1 MGYELD
7 QLMRQYGISTPTLAN
22 YSGAEDPGTG
32 PTAPTEVARPVA
44 PTAFTQV
51 APKAYVAP
59 TKPVAPKAL
68 GSKATQAQKDAYD
81 LAYADYQVA
90 MSDYPEVSK
99 PENIYAGQRKYEED
113 LAAYNQA
120 KGQYGTDLAAYNA
133 AVKNYPTALKTYQ
146 SDLGAYNLATPKYT
160 DLLNKYNED
169 QTTYKDYV
177 NNYYGAMSNP
187 NNNMYNQAQ
196 YYTGQG
202 QFSKPE
208 VQPVNSPTY
217 AHGSWGY
224 GPNGEPLTM
233 VDGIRGYY
241 TDKPTTV
248 PASATPLGTG
258 ALGMIKQYT
267 EANPGQKFVGF
278 SHGGQVKTHFR
289 YGGENDLDGKKYA
302 GVDFQGKYWPDAS
315 MVNVDRPIITEPSP
329 THTDIRAEK
338 VDFDNYPRPPQMV
351 SPVEDI
357 PMLPNDRA
365 IEEPAPSRQDMLS
378 AMLAKYSTGDTDYA
392 SEIRAANKRASD
404 EATAFQTMITNA
416 MKGGDEAPS
425 KSEMYFRLASAF
437 GEPTKTG
444 HASESFGKA
453 GNVMAD
459 LKKEERASK
468 TQRRNLGLQLG
479 IEGQKLKMQT
489 AKDEV
494 ASLRSLAGEQ
504 SKDKRAIAI
513 EMMKEYVKSGEPQST
528 AGKQARDEGLT
539 PGTPEFQKRVEKIAD
554 LNIEKQM
561 SAINAALAN
570 MTATQANLALQQ
582 GKFNLDQ
589 AKFENV
595 KGQQAKLTAP
605 ELKLKAETE
614 DVLAAADSAM
624 ESLRKAYSLN
634 PNTFDASFLDKAQRK
649 LLEETGNKDPKVLAT
664 REQENLLT
672 KQVLAGLKAAFGG
685 NPTEGE
691 RDILLSVQGIGS
703 KSKEERAFIMKDA
716 FKVLKASRERQNKRL
731 NEITQGLYRETTPAP
746 VGGLE

>member
-22 YSGAEDPGTG
+22 YSGAEDPGKA
-32 PTAPTEVARPVA
+32 PTAPTEVAKPVPLA
-44 PTAFTQV
+44 AFTQV

-59 TKPVAPKAL
+59 VKPVAPKAI
-68 GSKATQAQKDAYD
+68 GAKATDAQKAAYD
-81 LAYADYQVA
+81 VLNTKYQTALYDYEQA
-90 MSDYPEVSK
+90 TPEVIAANK
-99 PENIYAGQRKYEED
+99 LKYQDD

-120 KGQYGTDLAAYNA
+120 KTQYGIDLAAYNA
-133 AVKNYPTALKTYQ
+133 AVKNYPTAAKTYQ
-146 SDLGAYNLATPKYT
+146 SDLAAYNAVQPKYQ
-160 DLLNKYNED
+160 DLLNKYNAD
-169 QTTYKDYV
+169 QATYKDYV

-217 AHGSWGY
+217 AYGSWGY

-233 VDGIRGYY
+233 VDGVRGYY
-241 TDKPTTV
+241 TDKPTTI

-258 ALGMIKQYT
+258 ALGIIKQYT
-267 EANPGQKFVGF
+267 ETNPGQKFVGF
-278 SHGGQVKTHFR
+278 AHGGQVKTHFYR
-289 YGGENDLDGKKYA
+289 GGENDLDGMELA
-302 GVDFQGKYWPDAS
+302 GVDFIGRPTEDAS
-315 MVNVDRPIITEPSP
+315 MVNVDRPVITEPSP
-329 THTDIRAEK
+329 TQTDIRAAK

-351 SPVEDI
+351 SQVEDI
-357 PMLPNDRA
+357 PMLPDDRV
-365 IEEPAPSRQDMLS
+365 IEKQTLPRQDMLS
-378 AMLAKYSTGDTDYA
+378 AMLEKYSTGDTDYA

-404 EATAFQTMITNA
+404 EANAFQTMITNA

-425 KSEMYFRLASAF
+425 KSEMYFRLAAAF

-444 HASESFGKA
+444 HASESVGKA

-468 TQRRNLGLQLG
+468 AQKRNLGLQLG

-494 ASLRSLAGEQ
+494 ASLRALAGEQ

-528 AGKQARDEGLT
+528 AGKQAKDEGLT
-539 PGTPEFQKRVEKIAD
+539 PGTPEFQRRVEKIAE

-561 SAINAALAN
+561 ASINAALAG
-570 MTATQANLALQQ
+570 MTVAQANLALSQ

-589 AKFENV
+589 LKFQNIKE
-595 KGQQAKLTAP
+595 QQTKLTAP

-614 DVLAAADSAM
+614 DTMAAADSAM
-624 ESLRKAYSLN
+624 ESLRKAYALN
-634 PNTFDASFLDKAQRK
+634 PNTFDASFVDKAQRK
-649 LLEETGNKDPKVLAT
+649 LLEEAGSKDPKVLAT

-691 RDILLSVQGIGS
+691 RAILLSVQGIGS

-716 FKVLKASRERQNKRL
+716 FKVLKSSRDRQNKRL

-746 VGGLE
+746 VGGLD